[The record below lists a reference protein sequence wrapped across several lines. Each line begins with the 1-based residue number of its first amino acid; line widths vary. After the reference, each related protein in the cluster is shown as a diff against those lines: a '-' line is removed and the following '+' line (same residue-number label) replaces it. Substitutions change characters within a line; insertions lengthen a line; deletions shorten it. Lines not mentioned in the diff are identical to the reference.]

1 MREENIKRGREMLE
15 REAKH
20 RNYNLSSLLNNE
32 EWLKYFKNRYGANG
46 NMDDIYAEIGYGNL
60 TTNKVILKL
69 IDCFKKSGAEMP
81 PIISSAK
88 NVKSSSKKGTGVL
101 IRGYDDFLIR
111 LAHCCNPVPGD
122 KIVGYISR
130 GRGVSIHR
138 ADCPNMKNI
147 EEERIIEANW
157 SQNMSSQFTATLEV
171 ICVNK
176 SKLLV
181 DVTTFFANRKQTLNA
196 VNLKTREDLK
206 AVITISVE
214 ITNIQELDEMINKL
228 QSIEGVFDVHRI

>member
-1 MREENIKRGREMLE
+1 
-15 REAKH
+15 
-20 RNYNLSSLLNNE
+20 
-32 EWLKYFKNRYGANG
+32 
-46 NMDDIYAEIGYGNL
+46 
-60 TTNKVILKL
+60 
-69 IDCFKKSGAEMP
+69 
-81 PIISSAK
+81 
-88 NVKSSSKKGTGVL
+88 
-101 IRGYDDFLIR
+101 
-111 LAHCCNPVPGD
+111 
-122 KIVGYISR
+122 
-130 GRGVSIHR
+130 
-138 ADCPNMKNI
+138 MKNI

>member
-1 MREENIKRGREMLE
+1 M
-15 REAKH
+15 
-20 RNYNLSSLLNNE
+20 
-32 EWLKYFKNRYGANG
+32 
-46 NMDDIYAEIGYGNL
+46 
-60 TTNKVILKL
+60 TT
-69 IDCFKKSGAEMP
+69 
-81 PIISSAK
+81 
-88 NVKSSSKKGTGVL
+88 
-101 IRGYDDFLIR
+101 FLIR

-181 DVTTFFANRKQTLNA
+181 DVTTFFCKQKANAQC
-196 VNLKTREDLK
+196 
-206 AVITISVE
+206 S
-214 ITNIQELDEMINKL
+214 QP
-228 QSIEGVFDVHRI
+228 